1 MTNNE
6 QVLEKLS
13 VIIDPD
19 LDKDIVTLGF
29 IKKLKI
35 EKGNVSFSIELT
47 TPACPVK
54 DMFKKEAERVVKEL
68 DWVETVEIEMTA
80 QPIKQKPSQ
89 MKGLERVRHIIAVG
103 SGKGGV
109 GKSMVATNLAFSLSK
124 TGAKVGLFDADVYGP
139 SLPTMVGFEN
149 ISLKMEGAFIEPLD
163 YEGVKLMSFGYAT
176 ESSGES
182 GPAIMRGP
190 MVSQVIQQLLGSTDW
205 GELDYLILDMPPG
218 TGDIQLT
225 IGQQVPVTAAVIVT
239 TPQRISFV
247 DVVKGIQMFDELK
260 IPTIAVVE
268 NMAYFKCND
277 CSKKHQVFGK
287 GALNSL
293 SEEFGFTQ
301 SFQLPMQYEV
311 SYYSDNGQP
320 LVLAEPDN
328 EVTQLFA
335 ELSEAVV
342 REVSKL
348 AYVSD
353 VKVELTAPK
362 KGVVEVKKGD
372 ETALLSSAGLRLSC
386 RCAYCVDELSGK
398 QRIEKS
404 TIKAD
409 IHPVDIKRVGN
420 YAFGINWN
428 DGHTSLYPIKAIEAL
443 SQKPEPV
450 LN

>member
-1 MTNNE
+1 
-6 QVLEKLS
+6 
-13 VIIDPD
+13 
-19 LDKDIVTLGF
+19 
-29 IKKLKI
+29 
-35 EKGNVSFSIELT
+35 
-47 TPACPVK
+47 
-54 DMFKKEAERVVKEL
+54 
-68 DWVETVEIEMTA
+68 
-80 QPIKQKPSQ
+80 
-89 MKGLERVRHIIAVG
+89 
-103 SGKGGV
+103 
-109 GKSMVATNLAFSLSK
+109 
-124 TGAKVGLFDADVYGP
+124 
-139 SLPTMVGFEN
+139 
-149 ISLKMEGAFIEPLD
+149 
-163 YEGVKLMSFGYAT
+163 
-176 ESSGES
+176 
-182 GPAIMRGP
+182 
-190 MVSQVIQQLLGSTDW
+190 
-205 GELDYLILDMPPG
+205 
-218 TGDIQLT
+218 
-225 IGQQVPVTAAVIVT
+225 
-239 TPQRISFV
+239 
-247 DVVKGIQMFDELK
+247 MFDELK